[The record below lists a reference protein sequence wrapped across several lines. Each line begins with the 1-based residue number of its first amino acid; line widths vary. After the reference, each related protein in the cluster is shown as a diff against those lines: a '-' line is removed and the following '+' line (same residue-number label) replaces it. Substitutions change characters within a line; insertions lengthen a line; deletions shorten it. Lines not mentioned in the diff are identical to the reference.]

1 MESDEPTREV
11 GAQAY
16 AHEVAAVQER
26 IRALEVGSLDNAT
39 EALVQDLETAHE
51 MLRVAHEELRV
62 QQDLISQLSQDQ
74 LLLRWQQE
82 RMLAIL
88 PVPVLT
94 TQPPGVIRSV
104 NASAATLFQ
113 MRVAEMVGKPV
124 LSMIAP
130 EDRTDIR
137 RLLGDLSRDGATFRR
152 VVGVQGRDGELTK
165 MELFASQLPGEPPEV
180 TWMLLAGA
188 PADRGPR
195 SAAAVPEALTQ
206 LALLPTTV
214 SDVQEV
220 LSRAAVLCQESLG
233 PTTSVSLSVGPP
245 HAPTSVA
252 TTSQAAQTVDGAQL
266 TAGEGPSI
274 AAFAEATIVES
285 HDVRNDRRW
294 RLLGEHAPA
303 TLQGAISV
311 PLEVGDAVGGTLSVY
326 VSEPSWPP
334 RLREDSVL
342 LASTLG
348 AVLFELG
355 LKQELE
361 RLATELGRA
370 LESRAVIDQAK
381 GIVMADRQV
390 DAQGAFEHLVRLSS
404 TQHAKLRDIA
414 QQIVDGVSDPS

>member
-1 MESDEPTREV
+1 MEEVEPEREE
-11 GAQAY
+11 GAQVY
-16 AHEVAAVQER
+16 AH
-26 IRALEVGSLDNAT
+26 DDAT
-39 EALVQDLETAHE
+39 EAMVQDLETAHE

-62 QQDLISQLSQDQ
+62 QQDVISQLHQDR

-94 TQPPGVIRSV
+94 THPAGVIRSV

-113 MRVAEMVGKPV
+113 LRVAEMVGKSA
-124 LSMIAP
+124 LTMIAP
-130 EDRTDIR
+130 EDRTDVR
-137 RLLGDLSRDGATFRR
+137 SLLEGLSRDGASFRR
-152 VVGVQGRDGELTK
+152 VVGVQGRDGDLTNV
-165 MELFASQLPGEPPEV
+165 ELFASQLPGDPPEV

-195 SAAAVPEALTQ
+195 STAAVPEALTQ
-206 LALLPTTV
+206 MALLPTTV

-220 LSRAAVLCQESLG
+220 LNRAAVLCQESLG

-252 TTSQAAQTVDGAQL
+252 TTSQVAAAVDGAQL
-266 TAGEGPSI
+266 MAGEGPSM

-311 PLEVGDAVGGTLSVY
+311 PLEVGDALGGTLSVY

-361 RLATELGRA
+361 RLATELGQA

-381 GIVMADRQV
+381 GIVMADRHV
-390 DAQGAFEHLVRLSS
+390 NAQAAFAHLVHLSS
-404 TQHAKLRDIA
+404 TQHAKLRDVA
-414 QQIVDGVSDPS
+414 QQIVDGASGPS